1 MVSYNLHTDSWLRKT
16 KLLQE
21 REVPEKE
28 GELWRQSVEETE
40 GNQSDIVKGKGESD
54 FKRRVYKYVRLH

>member
-1 MVSYNLHTDSWLRKT
+1 MVSYNLHSNSWLRKT
-16 KLLQE
+16 KLSQG

-28 GELWRQSVEETE
+28 GKLWRESVEETE

-54 FKRRVYKYVRLH
+54 FKRRGYKYVRLH

>member
-1 MVSYNLHTDSWLRKT
+1 M
-16 KLLQE
+16 
-21 REVPEKE
+21 PEKE